1 MKIFRIL
8 FVINQAILINHKM
21 IFVETFLSPF
31 NYYFFLHSWKIR
43 LLRIYIYIFRFHR
56 STKRANFRGGEGG
69 REGRTKPRR
78 RNRNGAESATIA
90 SAYLVPRKS
99 RISFNFELSRG
110 RSLEPGTDNMGRE
123 ETFPKNNGNLLL
135 ASKHAYPI

>member
-1 MKIFRIL
+1 MIIAHLSSKHSFL
-8 FVINQAILINHKM
+8 FLI
-21 IFVETFLSPF
+21 ITFFSTVGR
-31 NYYFFLHSWKIR
+31 YDCWK
-43 LLRIYIYIFRFHR
+43 YIYIFRFHR
-56 STKRANFRGGEGG
+56 STKRANFRGEERG

-78 RNRNGAESATIA
+78 RNRNGAGSATIA